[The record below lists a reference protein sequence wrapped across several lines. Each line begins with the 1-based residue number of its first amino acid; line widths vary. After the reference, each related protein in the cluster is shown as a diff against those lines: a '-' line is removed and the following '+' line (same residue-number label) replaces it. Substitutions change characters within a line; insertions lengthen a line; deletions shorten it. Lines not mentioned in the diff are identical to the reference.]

1 LPRGEQLAHPLW
13 PVSTKATLLK
23 DKVEGILF
31 DRVESIMEVELEC
44 DGLHTSFTETLK

>member
-1 LPRGEQLAHPLW
+1 M
-13 PVSTKATLLK
+13 LLK